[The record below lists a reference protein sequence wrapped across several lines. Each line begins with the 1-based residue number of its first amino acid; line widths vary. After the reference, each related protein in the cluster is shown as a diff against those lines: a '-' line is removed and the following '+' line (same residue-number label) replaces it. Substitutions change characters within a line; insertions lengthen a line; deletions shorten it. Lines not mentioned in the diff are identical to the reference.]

1 MTELFR
7 RGSLAAFAP
16 VLAVSIATPAAAQLS
31 PAEQTIIETVEE
43 GFAQDVALLEAITN
57 VNSGTHNHEGVREVG
72 QMLTPEFEALG
83 FDVEWIAQDHVDRAG
98 HLFARMEGDSDA
110 PRILLIG
117 HIDTVFEPDSPF
129 QQFVRDG
136 DTATGPGVVDDKGGI
151 VVILSALRAMQAAGT
166 LHGANI
172 VVALTGD
179 EEDVGNPIDQARADL
194 VEAGQ
199 WADVALGFEGLSV
212 VDGRDMGVVA
222 RRSSNSWTL
231 TTTGRTGHSSG
242 IFSDSAGYG
251 AIYEMARILD
261 AFRVE
266 LPEENL
272 TYNVGFMAGGTPA
285 ELGEDNLSASAIGKT
300 NIIADSAVARG
311 DLRTLTQ
318 EQTDRTVAAM
328 EAIVEQ
334 NLPGT
339 DAQIEFSFRYPP
351 MSPSEGN
358 TALLTALNAIN
369 ADMGLDEMG
378 VFPPARRGAADIS
391 FVAPYAH
398 GLAGMGPDGT
408 GSHAEGESVDLRSFT
423 RQAQRAAILMSRLGE
438 NPRTQRIVLPD

>member
-1 MTELFR
+1 MTSCLR
-7 RGSLAAFAP
+7 IAPLAAAFTAM
-16 VLAVSIATPAAAQLS
+16 AISSPAAAQLS
-31 PAEQTIIETVEE
+31 PAEQKIITTVES
-43 GFAQDVALLEAITN
+43 GFEDDVALLEAITN
-57 VNSGTHNHEGVREVG
+57 VNSGTHNHDGVREVG

-83 FDVEWIAQDHVDRAG
+83 FDVEWIDQDHVNRAG
-98 HLFARMEGDSDA
+98 HLFARHEGDSDN
-110 PRILLIG
+110 PKILLIG
-117 HIDTVFEPDSPF
+117 HIDTVFEPSSPF
-129 QQFVRDG
+129 QQFVREG

-166 LHGANI
+166 LSGANI

-179 EEDVGNPIDQARADL
+179 EEDAGDPIEQSRQHL
-194 VEAGQ
+194 IEAGQ

-212 VDGRDMGVVA
+212 VDGQDLGVVA

-242 IFSDSAGYG
+242 IFSEGAGYG

-261 AFRVE
+261 AFRLE

-285 ELGEDNLSASAIGKT
+285 ELGEDQLSASATGKT

-318 EQTDRTVAAM
+318 EQTDRAVAAM
-328 EAIVEQ
+328 QAIVDA

-339 DAQIEFSFRYPP
+339 DAAIEFAFRYPP

-358 TALLTALNAIN
+358 SALLAALNRIN
-369 ADMGLDEMG
+369 ADMGLEEMG

-391 FVAPYAH
+391 FVAPYTH
-398 GLAGMGPDGT
+398 GLAGMGPDGS
-408 GSHAEGESVDLRSFT
+408 GSHAEGESVNLRSFT

-438 NPRTQRIVLPD
+438 NPHNARVSLPE

>member
-1 MTELFR
+1 MTALLR
-7 RGSLAAFAP
+7 CGSLAA
-16 VLAVSIATPAAAQLS
+16 LAIAFTTPAAAQVDE
-31 PAEQTIIETVEE
+31 AEQVMIDTVEANFE
-43 GFAQDVALLEAITN
+43 ENVALLEAITN

-72 QMLTPEFEALG
+72 RMLTPEFEALG
-83 FDVEWIAQDHVDRAG
+83 FDVEWIEQDHVERAG
-98 HLFARMEGDSDA
+98 HLFARHEGDPGST
-110 PRILLIG
+110 RMLLIG

-151 VVILSALRAMQAAGT
+151 VVILSALEAMQAAGT
-166 LHGANI
+166 LQGANI

-212 VDGRDMGVVA
+212 EDGKDLGVVA

-242 IFSDSAGYG
+242 IFSESAGYG

-285 ELGEDNLSASAIGKT
+285 ELGEDNLSASTIGKT

-328 EAIVEQ
+328 QAIVAE

-339 DAQIEFSFRYPP
+339 DAEIEFAFRYPP

-358 TALLTALNAIN
+358 TALLGRLNAIN
-369 ADMGLDEMG
+369 ADMGLEEMG

-391 FVAPYAH
+391 FVAPYVD

-408 GSHAEGESVDLRSFT
+408 GSHAVGESVDLRSFT
-423 RQAQRAAILMSRLGE
+423 RQAQRAAILMSRLAAE
-438 NPRTQRIVLPD
+438 RPERD